1 MKKNLLFVTFLLTLS
16 ACGTVTIPTLPA
28 NNAPAANMD
37 INATQ
42 QSMNATQQ
50 SLIATNQALM
60 AAQGV
65 METQNALLQMQAS
78 TNATE
83 TALASAM
90 VQPATPTTY
99 LLPVVETATS
109 TPEPNLLFSDDFESG
124 ISSNWQ
130 QFGTWM
136 VTDGQPVVVANNP
149 TYYKNGNGGFNEARI
164 ILPSTVQLDNFALEL
179 EFGSDDYCAGI
190 KILLS
195 YRDENNYKL
204 INISCS
210 EYYRKIA
217 AQGFIFFNNEKQLS
231 IPDSSNKEGIYNSPT
246 NHVRIEVR
254 STSLKLYI
262 NEKIIYDFIN
272 LPDSVTGT
280 VGIAASQNSPV
291 FDNFKIYQLP

>member
-1 MKKNLLFVTFLLTLS
+1 MKKIMLFVTFLLTLS

-28 NNAPAANMD
+28 NNAPAANVD

-60 AAQGV
+60 AAQSV

-83 TALASAM
+83 TALAGAM
-90 VQPATPTTY
+90 IQPATPTTY

-136 VTDGQPVVVANNP
+136 ISNGQPVLAIPYSVNP
-149 TYYKNGNGGFNEARI
+149 SSSSISPFERWIFDGGM
-164 ILPSTVQLDNFALEL
+164 ILPGIAQLDNYALEFDFQDKN
-179 EFGSDDYCAGI
+179 EFL
-190 KILLS
+190 ILLS
-195 YRDENNYKL
+195 YKDEQNYKM
-204 INISCS
+204 IRVCFISVEPC
-210 EYYRKIA
+210 
-217 AQGFIFFNNEKQLS
+217 
-231 IPDSSNKEGIYNSPT
+231 
-246 NHVRIEVR
+246 
-254 STSLKLYI
+254 
-262 NEKIIYDFIN
+262 N
-272 LPDSVTGT
+272 L
-280 VGIAASQNSPV
+280 
-291 FDNFKIYQLP
+291 